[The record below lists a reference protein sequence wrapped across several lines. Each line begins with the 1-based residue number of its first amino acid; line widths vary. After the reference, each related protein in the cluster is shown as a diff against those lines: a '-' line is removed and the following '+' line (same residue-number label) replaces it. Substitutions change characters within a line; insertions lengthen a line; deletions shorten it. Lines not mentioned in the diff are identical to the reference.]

1 MFSKSKMMTAA
12 VLLLTI
18 APSLLGG
25 GCKEAALNVTGN
37 YSKTSQQTRPAVAP
51 YIPAA
56 YYQCIEVLPV
66 DLQNAYHTAYGNHVE
81 AQVMYDGKTFLFRN
95 LLVDQYMLSELDK
108 GYIWADLTNC
118 PVVNMDYAETLRPGD
133 RIDIVGICLGLNLTA
148 KSVLAFKDCYL
159 LPTGVVQLPAP
170 GGATFSPTY

>member
-1 MFSKSKMMTAA
+1 MKTSKILA
-12 VLLLTI
+12 VALLLMAGMLVLPSACKKATNNVI
-18 APSLLGG
+18 GQPTGTYSAP
-25 GCKEAALNVTGN
+25 A
-37 YSKTSQQTRPAVAP
+37 PAIAP

-56 YYQCIEVLPV
+56 YYQCIEVLPT
-66 DLQNAYHTAYGNHVE
+66 DLQNAYHTAYGNHAE

-118 PVVNMDYAETLRPGD
+118 PVVNMDYAKTLKPGD

-159 LPTGVVQLPAP
+159 LPTGALQLPAP
-170 GGATFSPTY
+170 GGATFSPVY